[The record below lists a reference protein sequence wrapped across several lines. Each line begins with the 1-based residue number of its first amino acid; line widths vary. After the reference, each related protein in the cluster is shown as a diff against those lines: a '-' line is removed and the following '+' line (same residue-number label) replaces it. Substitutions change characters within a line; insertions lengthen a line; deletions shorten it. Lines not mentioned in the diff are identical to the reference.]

1 MKLSD
6 IKGDRVF
13 DVIADIIEPV
23 ATIAQDEEAMK
34 LFNSADKPEDM
45 GGWEWFVERAKKS
58 IPVLMHKYKGEL
70 VKILATVNDVSE
82 EEYVSELNVP
92 KLLANVIDLV
102 TDSEFISFFS

>member
-23 ATIAQDEEAMK
+23 ATIAQDEDAMA
-34 LFNSADKPEDM
+34 LFNAADKPEELS
-45 GGWEWFVERAKKS
+45 GWQWFVERAKKS
-58 IPVLMHKYKGEL
+58 VPVLMKKYKNEL
-70 VKILATVNDVSE
+70 CIILATVNDVDVD
-82 EEYVSELNVP
+82 EYVEGLSVP
-92 KLLANVIDLV
+92 KLFSDVLQLV